1 MDLEYMILSFR
12 VASGPTHEQ
21 ELECLRRF
29 GSDVIPAFKETR
41 REAAAAS

>member
-1 MDLEYMILSFR
+1 MDLDYMILSFR

-29 GSDVIPAFKETR
+29 GAEVIPAFKESRT
-41 REAAAAS
+41 EAAAAS